1 MSDSEGIETMSQ
13 AQDKPVRGQ
22 AQSARQLAR
31 RAALDAQA
39 KMREQRVAREK
50 RLSARGV
57 EVMVA
62 LGERDEVVRRY
73 EQRAGEALLA
83 MTAAEGL
90 SVDEAIQWCGEGL
103 SRREVA
109 RLCALA
115 EPDGS
120 TADEDRGD

>member
-1 MSDSEGIETMSQ
+1 MSQ
-13 AQDKPVRGQ
+13 VQDKPVRGQ

-31 RAALDAQA
+31 RTALDAQA

-73 EQRAGEALLA
+73 EQRAGEALLV

-90 SVDEAIQWCGEGL
+90 SMDEAIQWCGDGL

-115 EPDGS
+115 DADGS
-120 TADEDRGD
+120 KAAEAGSD

>member
-1 MSDSEGIETMSQ
+1 MSQ
-13 AQDKPVRGQ
+13 TQDKPVRGQ
-22 AQSARQLAR
+22 AQSVRQLAR

-39 KMREQRVAREK
+39 KIREQRVAREK

-62 LGERDEVVRRY
+62 LGERDELVRRY

-83 MTAAEGL
+83 MTSAEGL

-115 EPDGS
+115 DSDGS
-120 TADEDRGD
+120 TASDEDRAD

>member
-1 MSDSEGIETMSQ
+1 MSQ
-13 AQDKPVRGQ
+13 AMGKQGVRQ
-22 AQSARQLAR
+22 TAR

-57 EVMVA
+57 EVVVA
-62 LGERDEVVRRY
+62 LGERDEVMRRY
-73 EQRAGEALLA
+73 EQRAGEALLH
-83 MTAAEGL
+83 MTAVEGL

-115 EPDGS
+115 ASDGS
-120 TADEDRGD
+120 AADGDQGD